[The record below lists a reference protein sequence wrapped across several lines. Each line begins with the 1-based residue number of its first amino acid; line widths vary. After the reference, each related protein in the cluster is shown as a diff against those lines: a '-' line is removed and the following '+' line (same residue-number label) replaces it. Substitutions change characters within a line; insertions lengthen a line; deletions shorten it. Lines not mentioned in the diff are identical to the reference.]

1 MIHNSHPDTNSENQ
15 DLLLPMAHLQLN
27 ARAYNGCFAIG
38 CRTIGDVINGLSS
51 GSLSHASLGKK
62 TIEDVGTAV
71 GKFRELS
78 ITGGM
83 DWERYGAE
91 QGLAKD
97 YIAMTTANLQR
108 IGQEVRD
115 CPLGM
120 LHLKKACS
128 GLEKVGI
135 KTIGALIDAARAG
148 IGKLE
153 NFGAIARMEVVE
165 ALPALSR
172 AVQTDGITDWC
183 RYATERG
190 FPLFP
195 EGECDEVPGDVIIG
209 FLTEICKAIIP
220 EQLDDRAWQIF
231 NRRLLVP
238 ESNRPTLEAIGS
250 LYGITR
256 ERVRQIESECI
267 EAVRRPLFD
276 ENYFG
281 LTFRLRPE
289 LRKTFSDARNHYES
303 LGLPAWPESRWVGE
317 LAALWR
323 VQPETVVR
331 HDRLL
336 TELFGYHRITLER
349 SDLEPLIFSHST
361 TDKEAKR
368 LARLVEDFHDILLSK
383 NTGFDSFDL
392 AILLKKGR
400 SDFGGLDEVPV
411 LFELC
416 SSAERYGDNHFR
428 LRFDH
433 LKSRM
438 EQGFRV
444 LFDHGSPLHYSEMLR
459 EINRRTPNAR
469 QLESKENLVNQLSGD
484 ERQRPIGK
492 TGLWAIKEWGLETRP
507 LMDVIE
513 DVLKEADEVMQVDAI
528 CAKVLE
534 KRPASRASV
543 AMMLEMNPERFMR
556 VGPRVYALKSWDGDL
571 GDEKWWDHD
580 DVAKFV
586 EDFFAARGGRSV
598 DFDEL
603 REAFSKAT
611 GAGIRSARG
620 ILAFHPAVDVD
631 RSDYRKRT
639 ARLRDKWR
647 SFKRERA
654 SSQGRPLQA
663 DRIVEAARAKLIA
676 SPSRELQLI
685 QIVKQIE
692 AELGV
697 QRPNVYAAISQSDEI
712 ETIAVEGSALKIC
725 RLPGRADAVFSQLN
739 AICDPSWKAECERGV
754 AKLTIDDVD
763 IGLFILGRQ
772 FDHALRHLLE
782 TARDYAGMAVS
793 DDHLKSLGKRIVWA
807 VNHKVFHDEATL
819 NLLKNERNARG
830 HEPSPVE
837 ERRAIMKF
845 APFLAG
851 LYLDYLI
858 IIEQKAGKFRSQG
871 SRMTTLHA

>member
-1 MIHNSHPDTNSENQ
+1 MTINSENQ
-15 DLLLPMAHLQLN
+15 ELLLSMAHLQLN
-27 ARAYNGCFAIG
+27 RRAYKGCFAIG
-38 CRTIGDVINGLSS
+38 CRTIGDVIEGLTS
-51 GSLSHASLGKK
+51 GSLSQASIGKK

-71 GKFRELS
+71 SRFRELS
-78 ITGGM
+78 AGGAM
-83 DWERYGAE
+83 DWERFWAE

-97 YIAMTTANLQR
+97 YIAMTAANLRR
-108 IGQEVRD
+108 IAQEERNR
-115 CPLGM
+115 PLGM

-128 GLEKVGI
+128 GLESVGI
-135 KTIGALIDAARAG
+135 KTIGALIDAACAG
-148 IGKLE
+148 IGKLD
-153 NFGAIARMEVVE
+153 NFGAVARMEVIE
-165 ALPALSR
+165 ALPALSK
-172 AVQTDGITDWC
+172 AVQPDGIVDWC

-195 EGECDEVPGDVIIG
+195 DVESDEVPGEVIIG
-209 FLTEICKAIIP
+209 LLTEICKAVIP
-220 EQLDDRAWQIF
+220 EQIDDRAWQIF

-238 ESNRPTLEAIGS
+238 ENNRPTLEAIGS

-267 EAVRRPLFD
+267 DAVRRPLFD
-276 ENYFG
+276 EDYFG
-281 LTFRLRPE
+281 LAFRLRPE

-317 LAALWR
+317 LATLWR
-323 VQPETVVR
+323 VQPEMVVR
-331 HDRLL
+331 YGRLL

-349 SDLEPLIFSHST
+349 SVLEPLIFSHST
-361 TDKEAKR
+361 TEKEAKR
-368 LARLVEDFHDILLSK
+368 LARLVESFHDILLTK
-383 NTGFDSFDL
+383 NIGFDSFDL
-392 AILLKKGR
+392 AILLKKER
-400 SDFGGLDEVPV
+400 PDFGGLDEVPV

-416 SSAERYGDNHFR
+416 SSAERSADDHFR
-428 LRFDH
+428 LRFDY
-433 LKSRM
+433 LRTRT
-438 EQGFRV
+438 EQGYRV
-444 LFDHGSPLHYSEMLR
+444 LFDHGSPLHHSEILQ
-459 EINRRTPNAR
+459 EINRLTPNAR

-484 ERQRPIGK
+484 ERLRPIGR
-492 TGLWAIKEWGLETRP
+492 TGQWAIKDWGLEIRP
-507 LMDVIE
+507 LVEVIE
-513 DVLKEADEVMQVDAI
+513 DVLKEADEVMQLDTI
-528 CAKVLE
+528 CGRVLE
-534 KRPASRASV
+534 KRPGSKNSV
-543 AMMLEMNPERFMR
+543 AMILELNAERFIR
-556 VGPRVYALKSWDGDL
+556 VGPRLYALKAWEGAS
-571 GDEKWWDHD
+571 GDEKWWGYD

-620 ILAFHPAVDVD
+620 ILAAHPAVDVD

-654 SSQGRPLQA
+654 TSHTRPLQSE
-663 DRIVEAARAKLIA
+663 RIVEAARTKLIA

-697 QRPNVYAAISQSDEI
+697 QRPNVYAAISQSNEI

-725 RLPGRADAVFSQLN
+725 RLPGKVDAVFSQLN
-739 AICDPSWKAECERGV
+739 VICDPSWKAECERGV
-754 AKLTIDDVD
+754 AKLTVDDVD

-793 DDHLKSLGKRIVWA
+793 DDHLKSLGKRITWA

-858 IIEQKAGKFRSQG
+858 IIEQKAGEFRSQG
-871 SRMTTLHA
+871 NRLTTPRT